1 MKKKGV
7 ILLITLFFIIS
18 ISILILKNLSDT
30 NSYLTEQNSKF
41 AKVQMLYYINNIKN
55 EFLRLLKDTNKE
67 GLVKYFNMNFP
78 VQMEDIKI
86 KIRLEEYNKYNIN
99 LLKAKDKKDYY
110 YFSEFLKSY
119 DIYDIYILQSILSEL
134 NTIRTNKQLDEV
146 FKKFDKESYNN
157 NLFKVKDYIGFVEY
171 DKRDF
176 SSQASNENLLV
187 ELFIEIK
194 YLKYEM
200 KAYYILKKET
210 QGVEYFEYSFK

>member
-78 VQMEDIKI
+78 VQMDDIKI

-146 FKKFDKESYNN
+146 FKRFDKESYNN
-157 NLFKVKDYIGFVEY
+157 NLFKVKNYIGFVEY

>member
-110 YFSEFLKSY
+110 YFSEFLKSSQC
-119 DIYDIYILQSILSEL
+119 I
-134 NTIRTNKQLDEV
+134 TIQINYFFCPLINKWMDRL
-146 FKKFDKESYNN
+146 Y
-157 NLFKVKDYIGFVEY
+157 KDYKRTIGMRGAFPNIESTWKLYPLV
-171 DKRDF
+171 KRDWW
-176 SSQASNENLLV
+176 LLHR
-187 ELFIEIK
+187 LIFDLI
-194 YLKYEM
+194 
-200 KAYYILKKET
+200 
-210 QGVEYFEYSFK
+210 

>member
-146 FKKFDKESYNN
+146 FKRFDKESYNN
-157 NLFKVKDYIGFVEY
+157 NLFKVKNYIGFVEY

>member
-41 AKVQMLYYINNIKN
+41 AKIQMLYYINNIKN
-55 EFLRLLKDTNKE
+55 EFLKLLKDTNKE

-78 VQMEDIKI
+78 VEIEDIKI

-99 LLKAKDKKDYY
+99 LLKAKDEKDFY

-134 NTIRTNKQLDEV
+134 NTIKTNKQLYEV

>member
-67 GLVKYFNMNFP
+67 GLVKYFNINFP

-146 FKKFDKESYNN
+146 FKRFDKESYNN
-157 NLFKVKDYIGFVEY
+157 NLFKVKNYIGFVEY

>member
-146 FKKFDKESYNN
+146 FKRFDKESYNN
-157 NLFKVKDYIGFVEY
+157 NLFKVKNYIGFVEY

-210 QGVEYFEYSFK
+210 QGAEYFEYSFK

>member
-146 FKKFDKESYNN
+146 FKRFDKESYNN
-157 NLFKVKDYIGFVEY
+157 NLFKVKNYIGFVEY
-171 DKRDF
+171 DKKDF

>member
-119 DIYDIYILQSILSEL
+119 DIYDIYILQSILNEL

-146 FKKFDKESYNN
+146 FKRFDKESYNN
-157 NLFKVKDYIGFVEY
+157 NLFKVKNYIGFVEY
-171 DKRDF
+171 DKKDF

>member
-78 VQMEDIKI
+78 VQMDDIKI

-146 FKKFDKESYNN
+146 FKRFDKESYNN
-157 NLFKVKDYIGFVEY
+157 NLFKVKNYIGFVEY
-171 DKRDF
+171 DKKDF

>member
-146 FKKFDKESYNN
+146 FKRFDKESYNN
-157 NLFKVKDYIGFVEY
+157 NLFKVKNYIGFVEY
-171 DKRDF
+171 DKKNF

>member
-1 MKKKGV
+1 
-7 ILLITLFFIIS
+7 
-18 ISILILKNLSDT
+18 
-30 NSYLTEQNSKF
+30 
-41 AKVQMLYYINNIKN
+41 MLYYINNIKN

-146 FKKFDKESYNN
+146 FKRFDKESYNN
-157 NLFKVKDYIGFVEY
+157 NLFKVKNYIGFVEY
-171 DKRDF
+171 DKKDF